1 LRRRA
6 RRQPSSSWP
15 TSSRDSPP
23 IGRAGSWLALG
34 CSPMVAPTLCLDSLL
49 VASNLASVLLASDLC
64 CAGFRPLL
72 LGPKPATLQTLLR
85 CCWLQ
90 TFVST
95 QKQQRFEAR
104 SFGVA
109 CFKPLFRLALVC
121 FPSCMCTPVP
131 CVQMARGHVA
141 EGSGLR
147 DLGSE
152 CMYVRYGMGYGRSLL
167 LTYPRFMHDAVDR
180 LLSYGARVPKHWLQ
194 PVSSRAHPARHSH
207 PCLLSSLFR
216 RTAANVV

>member
-1 LRRRA
+1 
-6 RRQPSSSWP
+6 
-15 TSSRDSPP
+15 
-23 IGRAGSWLALG
+23 
-34 CSPMVAPTLCLDSLL
+34 
-49 VASNLASVLLASDLC
+49 
-64 CAGFRPLL
+64 
-72 LGPKPATLQTLLR
+72 
-85 CCWLQ
+85 
-90 TFVST
+90 
-95 QKQQRFEAR
+95 
-104 SFGVA
+104 
-109 CFKPLFRLALVC
+109 
-121 FPSCMCTPVP
+121 MCTPVP

-216 RTAANVV
+216 RTAANVI